1 MDRLQAMEVFVAVA
15 EAGGFAR
22 AARRLHLSPPAV
34 TRAVAALESRLG
46 ARLLNRTTRSVSL
59 TEAGLRFLDSARR
72 LLAELDEAERSAA
85 GATATPSGH
94 LRVTAPVTFGR
105 MHLMPVLSAYLRE
118 QPQVTATLVTLD
130 RVANLIEEGFDVAVR
145 IAQLPDSTL
154 VARRIG
160 EVRRLLVASPAYR
173 DPARAA
179 AAPGRPSRARA
190 HRLRRHVP
198 GRRMALRGRR
208 RPAAVHLA
216 PRLIVNDALA
226 AIEAA
231 ERGEGLTGA
240 LSYMVAP
247 QLAAGTLV
255 AVLDAFTPPA
265 VPVQLVYPQS
275 RLVAAKVRAF
285 IDFAAPRLARVLDTE
300 FSQSHRLG
308 PDQAT
313 APSRPAFGTGTLSIR
328 RTGPRWAAASR
339 RAGRSAMAARP
350 ASVSASRSST

>member
-1 MDRLQAMEVFVAVA
+1 MDRLQAMEAFAAVA
-15 EAGGFAR
+15 ETGGFAR

-59 TEAGLRFLDSARR
+59 TEAGMRFLDSVRR

-94 LRVTAPVTFGR
+94 LRLTAPVTFGR
-105 MHLMPVLSAYLRE
+105 MHLMPVLSAYLRA
-118 QPQVTATLVTLD
+118 QPRVTATLVTLD

-160 EVRRLLVASPAYR
+160 DVRRLLVASPGYVTR
-173 DPARAA
+173 H
-179 AAPGRPSRARA
+179 GRPQHPDDLRA
-190 HRLRRHVP
+190 HALIGFEGMFP
-198 GRRMALRGRR
+198 GGEWRYVADGRSS
-208 RPAAVHLA
+208 AVHLA

-231 ERGEGLTGA
+231 VRGEGLTAA
-240 LSYMVAP
+240 LSYMVEP
-247 QLAAGTLV
+247 QLAAGSLV
-255 AVLDAFTPPA
+255 EVLGAFTPPA

-275 RLVAAKVRAF
+275 RLMAAKVRAF
-285 IDFAAPRLARVLDTE
+285 IDFAAPRLAGALDAE
-300 FSQSHRLG
+300 
-308 PDQAT
+308 A
-313 APSRPAFGTGTLSIR
+313 
-328 RTGPRWAAASR
+328 
-339 RAGRSAMAARP
+339 
-350 ASVSASRSST
+350 

>member
-1 MDRLQAMEVFVAVA
+1 MDRLQAMEVFAAVA

-105 MHLMPVLSAYLRE
+105 MHLMPVLSAYLRA
-118 QPQVTATLVTLD
+118 QPRVTATLVTLD

-160 EVRRLLVASPAYR
+160 EVRRLLVASPGYVTR
-173 DPARAA
+173 H
-179 AAPGRPSRARA
+179 GRPQHPDDLRA
-190 HRLRRHVP
+190 HALIGFEGMFP
-198 GRRMALRGRR
+198 GGEWRYVADGRSS
-208 RPAAVHLA
+208 AVHLA
-216 PRLIVNDALA
+216 PGLIVNDALA

-231 ERGEGLTGA
+231 VRGEGLTAA
-240 LSYMVAP
+240 LSYMVEP
-247 QLAAGTLV
+247 QLAAGSLV
-255 AVLDAFTPPA
+255 EVLGAFTPPA

-275 RLVAAKVRAF
+275 RLMAAKVRAF

-300 FSQSHRLG
+300 
-308 PDQAT
+308 
-313 APSRPAFGTGTLSIR
+313 
-328 RTGPRWAAASR
+328 
-339 RAGRSAMAARP
+339 
-350 ASVSASRSST
+350 V